1 MARKRYLQKMGFTEA
16 RERFFSHPAVA
27 EPTEAEEIPTP
38 DALGRITAE
47 PVFAARSVPHYHC
60 SAMDGISLRAAD
72 TFGASEVS
80 PVQLEPEQ
88 FAVVDTGDPL
98 PAEHD
103 AVVMIENVQELPDG
117 RVQLIDAASP
127 WQHIR
132 LAGEDVVATELLV
145 PSAHL
150 LRPTD
155 LAAMLAAGVAAVR
168 VRRKP
173 VVGIVATGDEIV
185 EPVEGGAGVELPP
198 GKIVDSNSHLIAG
211 MVTEAGGIPQ
221 RRGIV
226 PDDPEQLRAAMVAAA
241 RTCDVV
247 AVIAGSSAGRADF
260 VPRLIGEM
268 GELIAHG
275 VDLMP
280 GKPMS
285 LGVIEGTPVVG
296 VPGYPVSAYV
306 VGEQFL
312 KPLIYRLLG
321 RPTPP
326 PETVLVTM
334 GRRTASKM
342 GHEEFVRVKVG
353 RVGERLVAVPLA
365 RGASLLTSVV
375 RADGIVRIPAT
386 SEGVEAGET
395 IPVELLKP
403 VEEVENTVLIIGS
416 HDITLDLLAD
426 EIKRRH
432 PHITIASAHVGSL
445 GGLTALKRGEA
456 HLAGTHLLDEET
468 GEYNVSYVRRLFPE
482 GEIVLI
488 NLCYRQQ
495 GLIVP
500 PGNPQGV
507 ESLKDVIDRR
517 LTFINRQRGSGT
529 RILLDFELKKRGLE
543 ASQVVGYERE
553 VFTHLAVA
561 AAVASGAADAGL
573 GILAAAQALHLDF
586 VPIAEERYD
595 LALRKDFL
603 ELPRVQAVL
612 ELITTPE
619 FRARV
624 EALGGYDLRDV
635 GRVQGE
641 GAT

>member
-1 MARKRYLQKMGFTEA
+1 MERKRYLQKMSFTEA

-27 EPTEAEEIPTP
+27 EPLEAEEIPTTE
-38 DALGRITAE
+38 ARGRITAE

-60 SAMDGISLRAAD
+60 AAMDGISLRAAD

-80 PVQLEPEQ
+80 PVELGPEQ
-88 FAVVDTGDPL
+88 FAVVDTGDPI

-117 RVQLIDAASP
+117 RVRLIDAASP

-132 LAGEDVVATELLV
+132 LAGEDIVATELLL
-145 PSAHL
+145 PSAHS

-155 LAAMLAAGVAAVR
+155 LAAMLAAGVTTVR

-173 VVGIVATGDEIV
+173 GVGIVATGDEIV
-185 EPVEGGAGVELPP
+185 EAGVAGGGEELPP

-226 PDDPEQLRAAMVAAA
+226 PDDPEQIRAALVEAA

-247 AVIAGSSAGRADF
+247 AVIAGSSAGREDF
-260 VPRLIGEM
+260 VPRLIGEA

-285 LGVIEGTPVVG
+285 LGVVEGTPVIG

-312 KPLIYRLLG
+312 KPLVYRLLG
-321 RPTPP
+321 RSIPP
-326 PETVLVTM
+326 AEMVPVTM

-353 RVGERLVAVPLA
+353 RVGARLVAVPLA

-395 IPVELLKP
+395 VPVALLRP
-403 VEEVENTVLIIGS
+403 VAEIENTVLIIGS

-426 EIKRRH
+426 EVKRRH
-432 PHITIASAHVGSL
+432 PEITLASAPVGSL
-445 GGLTALKRGEA
+445 GGLSALKRGEA

-482 GEIVLI
+482 GGIVLI

-500 PGNPQGV
+500 PGNPQG
-507 ESLKDVIDRR
+507 LATLRDVIDRR

-529 RILLDFELKKRGLE
+529 RILLDYELKRMGLE

-573 GILAAAQALHLDF
+573 GILAAARALRLDF
-586 VPIAEERYD
+586 IPIAEERYD
-595 LALRKDFL
+595 LALRRDFL

-635 GRVQGE
+635 GEVQGK